1 VKCTKLTS
9 ALSIVTLAF
18 ILAGC
23 GGSQSAD
30 TPAPSTQ
37 VVREAAVAFKP
48 DKGTCTERGPSYT
61 YRNGIVNTLPFAIRL
76 DAGEYDCND
85 WSGQSTPG
93 HAFTGK
99 ILQPGE
105 TLDFVLE
112 PVKYTTRWWTLAISP
127 ANGGAPFGTARLT
140 MPQTGLDAERI
151 EILGSDE
158 VRVADHGVDF
168 CQVSKMSQTDARA
181 TPKSDY
187 PRYFTDSPSLGVVSH
202 DGRVMLAGFCYM
214 QGM

>member
-1 VKCTKLTS
+1 MKSTKLTT
-9 ALSIVTLAF
+9 AVSIVTLSF

-23 GGSQSAD
+23 SGSTNAD
-30 TPAPSTQ
+30 DASPTTQ
-37 VVREAAVAFKP
+37 VTRAAAPAFKP
-48 DKGTCTERGPSYT
+48 DKSTCTERGPSFT

-105 TLDFVLE
+105 TMDFVLE
-112 PVKYTTRWWTLAISP
+112 VVKYTTRWWTLAISP
-127 ANGGAPFGTARLT
+127 ADGGAPFGTARLK
-140 MPQTGLDAERI
+140 MPQTSLDFDRI
-151 EILGSDE
+151 EILGSDK
-158 VRVADHGVDF
+158 VQVDNDEIEA
-168 CQVSKMSQTDARA
+168 CQVSKMSQTDAPA
-181 TPKSDY
+181 TPKGDY
-187 PRYFTDSPSLGVVSH
+187 PRYFTYSPALGVVSR
-202 DGRVMLAGFCYM
+202 DGRVMLASFCYF